1 MFRNPTA
8 HEPGTH
14 RSTTLSDVEDL
25 LSLVS
30 RIRRRLDAAHM
41 SARI

>member
-8 HEPGTH
+8 HEA
-14 RSTTLSDVEDL
+14 RINWDMKKEDAEDL

-30 RIRRRLDAAHM
+30 LIHRRIDAAVM
-41 SARI
+41 PPRV